1 MSVYLSA
8 NEKIKNVLV
17 QTNFFILHFFSRS
30 LKARPRFEKI
40 QTCLVKLAASFGEIL
55 FSQQNINFMKQS
67 VGKFY
72 GKLAV

>member
-1 MSVYLSA
+1 MFQLRPLFYIYTFFPSLTTLS
-8 NEKIKNVLV
+8 
-17 QTNFFILHFFSRS
+17 
-30 LKARPRFEKI
+30 RFEKI
-40 QTCLVKLAASFGEIL
+40 QTYLVKLAASFGEIL

>member
-17 QTNFFILHFFSRS
+17 QTNFLFYTFFPA
-30 LKARPRFEKI
+30 LTTRPRFEKI